1 MEVQRRYQT
10 RFFLFS
16 LENLISRRGPNVRLF
31 EASESHTND
40 KRFSKFKPGEIS
52 DDLRQMIGLKK
63 DQLPPWIYN
72 MRKMGYP
79 PGWLNEALV
88 RESGVAVQEEG
99 EVNEISISGNGVEK
113 KVVGIDAGRIILYK
127 GYNCESK
134 SFAD

>member
-1 MEVQRRYQT
+1 
-10 RFFLFS
+10 
-16 LENLISRRGPNVRLF
+16 
-31 EASESHTND
+31 
-40 KRFSKFKPGEIS
+40 
-52 DDLRQMIGLKK
+52 
-63 DQLPPWIYN
+63 
-72 MRKMGYP
+72 MGYP

>member
-1 MEVQRRYQT
+1 M
-10 RFFLFS
+10 
-16 LENLISRRGPNVRLF
+16 IS
-31 EASESHTND
+31 
-40 KRFSKFKPGEIS
+40 
-52 DDLRQMIGLKK
+52 LKK

-99 EVNEISISGNGVEK
+99 EVNEISISGNGIEK

-127 GYNCESK
+127 GYNCESE
-134 SFAD
+134 SFTDFET